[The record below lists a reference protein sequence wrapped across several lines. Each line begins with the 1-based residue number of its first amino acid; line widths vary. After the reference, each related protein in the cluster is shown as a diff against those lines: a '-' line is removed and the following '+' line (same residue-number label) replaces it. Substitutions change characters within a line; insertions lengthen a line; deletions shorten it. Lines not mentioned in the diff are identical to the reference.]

1 MRKKHEKNTKKTRK
15 IREFRTHPSIMT
27 ALNTPVKH
35 YYSKILQKKK
45 NTVRLFAAKSDSA
58 VEPMLLYKKKT
69 RPYS

>member
-27 ALNTPVKH
+27 ALNTPVQH
-35 YYSKILQKKK
+35 YYCKFCKNK